1 MVGPVHRLLYLP
13 GNLRCFPQGFVF
25 VDPRLQAIVEAQGV
39 FLRWEAL
46 DLGYDDRTLAM
57 LVRQRMIHRV
67 RRGAYTFGN
76 IWRSAS
82 PEGRHRIRCR
92 AVMRSLGEGV
102 ALSHVSS
109 LVMHDVAT
117 WGVDLSRVHVTRLDD
132 GAGRI
137 EPDVV
142 HHRGRTTASDLEVV
156 GGLVVVRADRALME
170 ALTTTGVEPG
180 LVLADSAQHRN
191 VVRPEQVERMRHEMQ
206 RWPGIR
212 SAQLVVRLT
221 DGRAESPGETRV
233 RYVCWEQGLPKPD
246 LQVKI
251 WDSYG
256 QLVAI
261 TDFGWEAQ
269 KLYGE
274 FDGMQ
279 KYGRLLKPGQTSG
292 DAITKEKERED
303 LVRELTGYGMIRYIW
318 SQLDDHRQLAF
329 RTQRMLRRAA

>member
-1 MVGPVHRLLYLP
+1 M
-13 GNLRCFPQGFVF
+13 
-25 VDPRLQAIVEAQGV
+25 
-39 FLRWEAL
+39 
-46 DLGYDDRTLAM
+46 
-57 LVRQRMIHRV
+57 
-67 RRGAYTFGN
+67 
-76 IWRSAS
+76 
-82 PEGRHRIRCR
+82 
-92 AVMRSLGEGV
+92 
-102 ALSHVSS
+102 
-109 LVMHDVAT
+109 
-117 WGVDLSRVHVTRLDD
+117 
-132 GAGRI
+132 
-137 EPDVV
+137 
-142 HHRGRTTASDLEVV
+142 
-156 GGLVVVRADRALME
+156 
-170 ALTTTGVEPG
+170 
-180 LVLADSAQHRN
+180 
-191 VVRPEQVERMRHEMQ
+191 
-206 RWPGIR
+206 
-212 SAQLVVRLT
+212 VRLT